1 MPVVFMSGYTDAFVN
16 QRGLLQEDVILLAKP
31 VLLDQL
37 ALKLR
42 QVLDS
47 AAL

>member
-1 MPVVFMSGYTDAFVN
+1 MPVLFMSGYTDAFVN
-16 QRGLLQEDVILLAKP
+16 QRGLLQQDVILLAKP

-37 ALKLR
+37 SLKLR

-47 AAL
+47 ARI